1 MSRAAR
7 TIEQPIEPRGLSRGA
22 AAAYLGIGTTLFDEL
37 VEKGEMPKSG
47 KLSGRVVWDRRA
59 LDKFFEKI
67 FELPPEDDPWSK
79 FQ

>member
-1 MSRAAR
+1 MSRAAT

-22 AAAYLGIGTTLFDEL
+22 SAAYLGIGTTLFDEL

-59 LDKFFEKI
+59 LDKFFDKI
-67 FELPPEDDPWSK
+67 FEPASEANKWAN